1 MLERDI
7 EQSLPPVDGHAQ
19 SQQDVEMSNGLED
32 TNPGTF
38 ISCPYTNSSLIP
50 RHSSSSQAFGPHP
63 YAQVSINEPLELLPR
78 TVYSNNDP
86 SYPHRPSHPPQPYN
100 IFAHHS
106 LSAYSSRIS
115 HMPTNTDL
123 AGQAATNNL
132 TPICSRPYSTRAQ
145 RSSTPDIQP
154 VAPTPKEEYM
164 AQAELESESS
174 QTQQPLLVVLDMN
187 GTLIYRRRRTFPP
200 QFTKRPGLDT
210 FLRYLFDN
218 FKVMI
223 WTSSQPHTVNE
234 VLDKLLCPLMRKQ
247 LVGVWSRKDL
257 DLTSK
262 QYKERVQV
270 YKRLDKVW
278 GDAHIQSQYPN
289 QAAQNTKP
297 RKKSNKV
304 KLPRI
309 LGGDTQVWDQTNT
322 VLIDDSKL
330 KAAAQP
336 HNIIEIP
343 EFTND
348 RKVDEIKNLNTV
360 IRQLD
365 ILSPQKDVSRKL
377 REWNQRRPDGEC
389 DSIDVDAFWEKELM
403 HSSLDINTLEFTTSH
418 EKATVTTTTTTKTT
432 KNIKA
437 PQSLTI
443 EQLISA
449 AKISHAAINQWKNN
463 PTKKGASE
471 ESKHLSDG
479 RPKPTKG
486 QKRAATR
493 RRAKLKGAAG
503 SKKADPVLYP

>member
-7 EQSLPPVDGHAQ
+7 EQSLPPVEGQAQ
-19 SQQDVEMSNGLED
+19 SQQDVKMSNGLED
-32 TNPGTF
+32 TNPGAF
-38 ISCPYTNSSLIP
+38 ISRAYTSSSQIP
-50 RHSSSSQAFGPHP
+50 QHSSSSQAFGPHP
-63 YAQVSINEPLELLPR
+63 YVQASINEPLELLPR
-78 TVYSNNDP
+78 TVYRNESP
-86 SYPHRPSHPPQPYN
+86 SYIHWPSHPPQPYN
-100 IFAHHS
+100 IFAHNS

-115 HMPTNTDL
+115 HMPTNMDP
-123 AGQAATNNL
+123 ARQVATNNL
-132 TPICSRPYSTRAQ
+132 TPICSRPYSTKAQ
-145 RSSTPDIQP
+145 RSPTSDIQP
-154 VAPTPKEEYM
+154 VAPTPTEGYM
-164 AQAELESESS
+164 AQAELQPESS

-200 QFTKRPGLDT
+200 QFTKRPGIDT

-234 VLDKLLCPLMRKQ
+234 VLDKLLCPAMKKQ
-247 LVGVWSRKDL
+247 LAGVWSRKDL

-262 QYKERVQV
+262 QYKEKVQV

-278 GDAHIQSQYPN
+278 GDAHIQSQYPK
-289 QAAQNTKP
+289 QATQNIKP

-309 LGGDTQVWDQTNT
+309 LGGDTQIWDQTNT

-365 ILSPQKDVSRKL
+365 ILSRQKDVSRKL
-377 REWNQRRPDGEC
+377 REWNQKRPEGEN

-403 HSSLDINTLEFTTSH
+403 HSSLDINTLEFSTSQ
-418 EKATVTTTTTTKTT
+418 EKATITTTTKTT
-432 KNIKA
+432 KNTKV

-449 AKISHAAINQWKNN
+449 AKKSHAAINQQNDN

-471 ESKHLSDG
+471 ESKHLNDG
-479 RPKPTKG
+479 KPKLTKG

-493 RRAKLKGAAG
+493 RRAKLKGAG
-503 SKKADPVLYP
+503 SNKADLV